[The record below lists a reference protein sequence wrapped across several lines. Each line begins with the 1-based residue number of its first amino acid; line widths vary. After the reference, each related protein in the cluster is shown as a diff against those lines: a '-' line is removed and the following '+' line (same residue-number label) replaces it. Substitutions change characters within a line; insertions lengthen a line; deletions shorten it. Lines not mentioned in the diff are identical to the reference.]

1 MPAVCRS
8 GEIGIRR
15 GLKIPRLHGRA
26 GSTPASGTRKSA
38 GGRIFGFHR
47 ASNGFKARPDRRV
60 LRREIADMRK
70 IARRTALFAILA
82 LVLPLALPSVAS
94 AQMREFTGKV
104 DKITKAGKLIVDNR
118 KGDKV
123 SFVKIDTTE
132 VTGEKTEWDKVKK
145 DDWVT
150 VSWKMIDK
158 PRKAYKVN
166 VMPPPEDD

>member
-1 MPAVCRS
+1 
-8 GEIGIRR
+8 
-15 GLKIPRLHGRA
+15 
-26 GSTPASGTRKSA
+26 
-38 GGRIFGFHR
+38 
-47 ASNGFKARPDRRV
+47 
-60 LRREIADMRK
+60 MRK

-82 LVLPLALPSVAS
+82 LVVPLAFPGLAS

-123 SFVKIDTTE
+123 SFVRIDTTE
-132 VTGEKTEWDKVKK
+132 VTGEKTKWEDIKE

-158 PRKAYKVN
+158 PRKAYKIN
-166 VMPPPEDD
+166 VLPPREDD